1 MFGDFKRSFQ
11 IHPAFEQ
18 GSQSLAVTRNQD
30 LDPDP
35 VEHRKLQFGP
45 VAEAPSAG
53 ASQKYH
59 PRKNHHHQYPHC
71 WRSKSPVIFRAMDQW
86 FVSLDQDDLRGRCID
101 GLKDVSFT
109 PDWGRNRIHGF
120 LESRPDWCISRQRSW
135 GVPIP
140 VFFDE
145 DGNALLDSKLINFL
159 ANKIS
164 KD

>member
-1 MFGDFKRSFQ
+1 M
-11 IHPAFEQ
+11 
-18 GSQSLAVTRNQD
+18 
-30 LDPDP
+30 
-35 VEHRKLQFGP
+35 
-45 VAEAPSAG
+45 
-53 ASQKYH
+53 
-59 PRKNHHHQYPHC
+59 
-71 WRSKSPVIFRAMDQW
+71 
-86 FVSLDQDDLRGRCID
+86 DLRQGCID

-159 ANKIS
+159 ADKIS
-164 KD
+164 KHGCNLWFAQSAEQLLEGFELTRRLEISQIIQGTGYFGCLD